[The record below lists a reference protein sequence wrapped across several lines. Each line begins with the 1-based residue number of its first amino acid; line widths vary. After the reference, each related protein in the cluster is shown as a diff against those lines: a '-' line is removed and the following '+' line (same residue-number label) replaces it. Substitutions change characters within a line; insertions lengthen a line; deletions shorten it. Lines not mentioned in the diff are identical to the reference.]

1 MEVIELP
8 VVLLD
13 AATGR
18 RVDEFRTFVRPRAH
32 PVLTDFCRSL
42 TGITQAQVAVTVPL
56 PLPLSL
62 SLSLSLPL
70 PLPLSLSLS
79 CACDRDRA
87 CRRRLRALRPS
98 AAGGREGTRPRR
110 REGGESRCGGPL
122 QGPSP
127 FLPGPV
133 RRRLGA
139 PAPA

>member
-42 TGITQAQVAVTVPL
+42 TGITQAQVAVTV
-56 PLPLSL
+56 
-62 SLSLSLPL
+62 PL